1 MTPEK
6 TSKGFEQSMAKLE
19 SIVSDL
25 EEGEFSLEESL
36 KKFEEGLKLG
46 KRCRE
51 ILDKAEMR
59 VKKLVETDAKQDES
73 QSDA

>member
-1 MTPEK
+1 MTTEK
-6 TSKGFEQSMAKLE
+6 SSKGFEQSMAKLE
-19 SIVSDL
+19 AIVSDL

-46 KRCRE
+46 KRCRD

-59 VKKLVETDAKQDES
+59 VRKLAEADEK
-73 QSDA
+73 SDQKD